1 MVDRFSR
8 FVRAESGRRSP
19 VRGADLLRGFGPEP
33 GGADAVLFDT
43 LREHLG
49 DGVELV
55 ELDGAIND
63 ETVAER
69 LAATLDERMR
79 AAGVG
84 PVE

>member
-1 MVDRFSR
+1 M
-8 FVRAESGRRSP
+8 
-19 VRGADLLRGFGPEP
+19 
-33 GGADAVLFDT
+33 LFDT

-84 PVE
+84 PAE